1 MVAIIFLSTVF
12 RSRQI
17 VASAKEWSSIYWGKG
32 YEYRKENPDGKNV
45 GKPGILQVSI
55 QSIFIRIVNDSYNKY
70 KGDRDIL

>member
-55 QSIFIRIVNDSYNKY
+55 TFYALKGVNK
-70 KGDRDIL
+70 K